1 LFLFRS
7 ANEEKLQILE
17 DNRTYLE
24 KFRTELR
31 LAKQKEEQTLRN
43 QMKTDLAY
51 DASPK
56 KLQLSFFDYLVILK
70 MKLKEISH
78 VKKNY

>member
-51 DASPK
+51 DPPPK
-56 KLQLSFFDYLVILK
+56 KLQLFFLI
-70 MKLKEISH
+70 I
-78 VKKNY
+78 